1 MKKHIGIVL
10 LGNISEDTG
19 GRNYFINF
27 TKALRRGES
36 KHRFTLFLNPN
47 QKHII
52 EPFLSEKITVVEVPP
67 NSKSSVAKVFSEQV
81 ILPFYLAKHHID
93 IAYFPG
99 NFVSL
104 FSPVPTV
111 VAIRS
116 MLYYHY
122 PQVIDKARLIVRRT
136 LTPPSA
142 RIARAIITPSQD
154 IKNDVVN
161 FIGIHERKIHV
172 VNHGVDTELFQK
184 NYVESERA
192 AVFNKFGITK
202 KFILYASA
210 LWEYKNQDKLIL
222 ALANLLET
230 HQHDLQLVIAGKG
243 INMFEKYEA
252 KLHQLVAQKGLKE
265 RVIFAGL
272 VPHQELKYLY
282 KYAEVFAY
290 PSSYESFGN
299 PLFEAW
305 AAGVPVVCANVH
317 SFPEMTENGKCAVMI
332 NPLDVTEMTES
343 LHRVLTDSALREKL
357 IEAGRRRVASFSWE
371 KCVRET
377 LEVIEQ
383 AVSQRAR

>member
-1 MKKHIGIVL
+1 MKKHIGIVM

-27 TKALRRGES
+27 TKALSRSES
-36 KHRFTLFLNPN
+36 QHRFTMFLNPN
-47 QKHII
+47 QKHVI
-52 EPFLSEKITVVEVPP
+52 EPFLSERLSVVEIPP
-67 NSKSSVAKVFSEQV
+67 KSKSSVAKVISEQL
-81 ILPFYLAKHHID
+81 IAPFYLAKHGVD
-93 IAYFPG
+93 VAYFPG

-104 FSPVPTV
+104 LSPVPTV

-122 PQVIDKARLIVRRT
+122 PYAIDSLRLLVRKT

-142 RIARAIITPSQD
+142 KKAKAIITPSQD
-154 IKNDVVN
+154 IKKDVIK
-161 FIGIHERKIHV
+161 FIGIDEQKIHV
-172 VNHGVDTELFQK
+172 VHHGVDTEIFQK
-184 NYVESERA
+184 NYVESERE
-192 AVFNKFGITK
+192 AVFKKFGVTK
-202 KFILYASA
+202 KFLLYASA

-222 ALANLLET
+222 ALKNLLERG
-230 HQHDLQLVIAGKG
+230 HDLQLVIAGKG

-252 KLHQLVAQKGLKE
+252 KLHQLVEQNGLKE

-332 NPLDVTEMTES
+332 NPLNVDEMTDA
-343 LHRVLTDSALREKL
+343 LHRVLTDSTLKQKL
-357 IEAGRRRVASFSWE
+357 IEAGRTRVASFSWE

-377 LEVIEQ
+377 LAVIEK
-383 AVSQRAR
+383 AISQRSR

>member
-1 MKKHIGIVL
+1 MKKHIGIVM

-27 TKALRRGES
+27 TKALSRSES
-36 KHRFTLFLNPN
+36 QHRFTMFLNPN
-47 QKHII
+47 QKHVI
-52 EPFLSEKITVVEVPP
+52 EPFLSEKLSVVEIPP
-67 NSKSSVAKVFSEQV
+67 KSKSSVAKVISEQL
-81 ILPFYLAKHHID
+81 IAPFYLAKHEVD
-93 IAYFPG
+93 VAYFPG

-104 FSPVPTV
+104 LSPVPTV

-116 MLYYHY
+116 MLYYHH
-122 PQVIDKARLIVRRT
+122 PQVIDKSRLIVRRL

-142 RIARAIITPSQD
+142 RMARAIITPSQD

-161 FIGIHERKIHV
+161 FVRIRESKIRV

-184 NYVESERA
+184 NYVESERE
-192 AVFNKFGITK
+192 AVFKKFGITK
-202 KFILYASA
+202 KFLLYASA

-222 ALANLLET
+222 ALKNLLERG
-230 HQHDLQLVIAGKG
+230 HDLQLVIAGKG
-243 INMFEKYEA
+243 INVFEKYEA
-252 KLHQLVAQKGLKE
+252 KLHQLVEQNGLKE
-265 RVIFAGL
+265 HVIFAGL

-332 NPLDVTEMTES
+332 NPLNVDEMTDA
-343 LHRVLTDSALREKL
+343 LHRVLTDSTLKQKL
-357 IEAGRRRVASFSWE
+357 IEAGRTRVASFSWE

-377 LEVIEQ
+377 LAVIEEVI
-383 AVSQRAR
+383 SQRSR

>member
-1 MKKHIGIVL
+1 MKKHIGIVM

-27 TKALRRGES
+27 TKALSRSES
-36 KHRFTLFLNPN
+36 KHRFTMFLNPN
-47 QKHII
+47 QKHVI
-52 EPFLSEKITVVEVPP
+52 EPFLSERLSVVEIPP
-67 NSKSSVAKVFSEQV
+67 KSKSSVAKVISEQL
-81 ILPFYLAKHHID
+81 IAPFYLAKHNID
-93 IAYFPG
+93 VAYFPG

-104 FSPVPTV
+104 LSPVPTV

-116 MLYYHY
+116 MLYYHH
-122 PQVIDKARLIVRRT
+122 PQVIDKSRLIVRRL

-142 RIARAIITPSQD
+142 KMARAIITPSQD

-161 FIGIHERKIHV
+161 FVRIRESKIRV

-184 NYVESERA
+184 NYVDSERN
-192 AVFNKFGITK
+192 AVFKKFGITK
-202 KFILYASA
+202 KFLLYASA

-222 ALANLLET
+222 ALKNLLERG
-230 HQHDLQLVIAGKG
+230 HDLQLVIAGKG

-252 KLHQLVAQKGLKE
+252 RLHQLVEQNGLKE

-332 NPLDVTEMTES
+332 NPLNVDEMTDA
-343 LHRVLTDSALREKL
+343 LHRVLTDSTLKQKL
-357 IEAGRRRVASFSWE
+357 IEAGRTRVASFSWE

-377 LEVIEQ
+377 LAVIEEVI
-383 AVSQRAR
+383 SQRTR

>member
-1 MKKHIGIVL
+1 MKKNIGIVL

-27 TKALRRGES
+27 TKALS
-36 KHRFTLFLNPN
+36 QLNSPHRFTLFLNPN
-47 QKHII
+47 QKPII
-52 EPFLSEKITVVEVPP
+52 EAFLSEKMAVVEIPP
-67 NSKSSVAKVFSEQV
+67 KSKSSIAKVISEQL
-81 ILPFYLAKHHID
+81 IAPFYLAKHKID
-93 IAYFPG
+93 VAYFPG

-104 FSPVPTV
+104 LSPVPTV

-122 PQVIDKARLIVRRT
+122 PRVIDNSRLVVRKA

-142 RIARAIITPSQD
+142 RMARAIITPSQD
-154 IKNDVVN
+154 IKNDVIK
-161 FIGIHERKIHV
+161 FLGIDGRKIHV
-172 VNHGVDTELFQK
+172 VNHGVDAELFQK
-184 NYVESERA
+184 NYVESERV
-192 AVFNKFGITK
+192 AVFKKFGVAK

-222 ALANLLET
+222 ALANLLER

-252 KLHQLVAQKGLKE
+252 KLRQLVDQKGLKE

-282 KYAEVFAY
+282 KHAEAFAY

-317 SFPEMTENGKCAVMI
+317 SFPEMTENGKCAVMV
-332 NPLDVTEMTES
+332 NPLNVDEMTDA
-343 LHRVLTDSALREKL
+343 LHRVMTDSTLRQKL
-357 IEAGRRRVASFSWE
+357 IEAGRNRVASFSWE
-371 KCVRET
+371 KCARET
-377 LEVIEQ
+377 LKIIASV
-383 AVSQRAR
+383 

>member
-27 TKALRRGES
+27 TKALSRSES
-36 KHRFTLFLNPN
+36 QHRFTMFLNPN
-47 QKHII
+47 QKHVI
-52 EPFLSEKITVVEVPP
+52 EPFLSEKLSVVEIPP
-67 NSKSSVAKVFSEQV
+67 KSKSSVAKVISEQL
-81 ILPFYLAKHHID
+81 IAPFYLAKHEVD
-93 IAYFPG
+93 VAYFPG

-104 FSPVPTV
+104 LSPVPTV

-116 MLYYHY
+116 MLYYHH
-122 PQVIDKARLIVRRT
+122 PQVIDKSRLIVRRL

-142 RIARAIITPSQD
+142 KMARAIITPSQD

-161 FIGIHERKIHV
+161 FVRIRESKIRV

-184 NYVESERA
+184 NYVESERE
-192 AVFNKFGITK
+192 AVFKKFGITK
-202 KFILYASA
+202 KFLLYASA

-222 ALANLLET
+222 ALKNLLERG
-230 HQHDLQLVIAGKG
+230 HDLQLVIAGKG
-243 INMFEKYEA
+243 INVFEKYEA
-252 KLHQLVAQKGLKE
+252 KLHQLVEQNGLKE

-317 SFPEMTENGKCAVMI
+317 SFPEMTENGKCAVMV
-332 NPLDVTEMTES
+332 NPLNVDEITDA
-343 LHRVLTDSALREKL
+343 LHRVLTDSTLKQKL
-357 IEAGRRRVASFSWE
+357 IEAGRTRVASFSWE

-377 LEVIEQ
+377 LAVIEEVI
-383 AVSQRAR
+383 SQRSR

>member
-1 MKKHIGIVL
+1 MKKHIGIVM

-27 TKALRRGES
+27 TKALSRSES
-36 KHRFTLFLNPN
+36 QHRFTMFLNPN
-47 QKHII
+47 QKQVI
-52 EPFLSEKITVVEVPP
+52 EPFLSERLSVVEIPP
-67 NSKSSVAKVFSEQV
+67 KSKSSVAKVISEQL
-81 ILPFYLAKHHID
+81 IAPFYLAKHEVD
-93 IAYFPG
+93 VAYFPG

-104 FSPVPTV
+104 LSPVPTV

-122 PQVIDKARLIVRRT
+122 PDVVDKPRLIVRRL

-142 RIARAIITPSQD
+142 KMARAIITPSQD

-161 FIGIHERKIHV
+161 FVRIRESKIRV

-184 NYVESERA
+184 NYVDSERD
-192 AVFNKFGITK
+192 AVFKKFGITK
-202 KFILYASA
+202 KFLLYASA

-222 ALANLLET
+222 ALKNLLERG
-230 HQHDLQLVIAGKG
+230 HDLQLVIAGKG

-252 KLHQLVAQKGLKE
+252 RLHQLVEQNGLKE

-332 NPLDVTEMTES
+332 NPLNVDEMTDA
-343 LHRVLTDSALREKL
+343 LHRVLTDSTLKQKL
-357 IEAGRRRVASFSWE
+357 IEAGRTRVASFSWE

-377 LEVIEQ
+377 LAVIEEVI
-383 AVSQRAR
+383 SQRSR